1 MLNAMASDGGHAEL
15 AWAFVRRNFR
25 SLADRQGSSF
35 RNYFVPNLMKNFSDR
50 NRADELA
57 NFSPMQA
64 SANARE
70 AAQEAEVDIRFDA
83 DLKARAL
90 PAIDEWIKR
99 RTTRG

>member
-1 MLNAMASDGGHAEL
+1 MAATPSS
-15 AWAFVRRNFR
+15 AWSFVRKNFR
-25 SLADRQGSSF
+25 TLADRQGSSF

-50 NRADELA
+50 NHADELA
-57 NFSPMQA
+57 GFSPMQA
-64 SANARE
+64 SSSARE
-70 AAQEAEVDIRFDA
+70 AAKEAEGDIRFDA